1 MELMTKI
8 TGLGGAAA
16 KVVLCVMVCAPP
28 QAFSCDGDN
37 VKANRFYVSGSY
49 RSSFPSFSN
58 LDVAE
63 SKTYVPDVMTVT
75 KMSMRGDATADI
87 NDRLAF
93 APYRPAYYE
102 NDYFGFSGS
111 AGVLVGSWRIELEGT
126 RNTFPVRGGEG
137 SVREDNASYTALVR
151 GEEITASNY
160 IVVRNKKIGIET
172 VALNVCYDIKAN
184 TDPVISYMCFG
195 VSGNSLNLLETKKL
209 VHGYQGKIGVG
220 VHVTPN
226 VVMFLGG
233 YYHTLHGSNYEGM
246 KVIVPEHAALY
257 PKATSAQAK
266 MSIAYLG
273 GEVGLRYA
281 F

>member
-1 MELMTKI
+1 MELMTRI
-8 TGLGGAAA
+8 TRLGGITANAL
-16 KVVLCVMVCAPP
+16 LCVMVCAPP
-28 QAFSCDGDN
+28 QAFSCDGGN
-37 VKANRFYVSGSY
+37 VKENRFYVSGSY
-49 RSSFPSFSN
+49 KSSFPNFGS

-63 SKTYVPDVMTVT
+63 SRTYVPNAMTMT
-75 KMSMRGDATADI
+75 KMSMRGDATKDI
-87 NDRLAF
+87 NDWRAF
-93 APYRPAYYE
+93 SSYRPAYYE

-111 AGVLVGSWRIELEGT
+111 AGVMVGSWRIELEGT
-126 RNTFPVRGGEG
+126 RNTFPVRSGDN

-151 GEEITASNY
+151 KDHITSSNY
-160 IVVRNKKIGIET
+160 VVVSHKKVGLET
-172 VALNVCYDIKAN
+172 LALNVCYDIKAN
-184 TDPVISYMCFG
+184 TDPVISYICLG
-195 VSGNSLNLLETKKL
+195 VSGNSLNLLDTKKL

-220 VHVTPN
+220 VHVTSD

-233 YYHTLHGSNYEGM
+233 YYHALHGSNYESM
-246 KVIVPEHAALY
+246 NIIVPNGALLK